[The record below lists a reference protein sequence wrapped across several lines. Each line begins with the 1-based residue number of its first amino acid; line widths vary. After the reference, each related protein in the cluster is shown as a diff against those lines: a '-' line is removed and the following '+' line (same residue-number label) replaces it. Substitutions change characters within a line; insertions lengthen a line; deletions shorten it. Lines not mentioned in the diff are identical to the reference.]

1 MGVAL
6 SKKEEQG
13 EGVAKKK
20 GLHQI
25 LLLIENEDK
34 QRNMF
39 SLSICVQFM
48 CLSVCSLC
56 MYVCVP
62 VYINTHP
69 QNSNNY
75 NHKLLAY

>member
-1 MGVAL
+1 MPPKNVDMGVAL

-39 SLSICVQFM
+39 SLSICVFSLFM
-48 CLSVCSLC
+48 CL
-56 MYVCVP
+56 YVCVCAC
-62 VYINTHP
+62 VY
-69 QNSNNY
+69 
-75 NHKLLAY
+75 